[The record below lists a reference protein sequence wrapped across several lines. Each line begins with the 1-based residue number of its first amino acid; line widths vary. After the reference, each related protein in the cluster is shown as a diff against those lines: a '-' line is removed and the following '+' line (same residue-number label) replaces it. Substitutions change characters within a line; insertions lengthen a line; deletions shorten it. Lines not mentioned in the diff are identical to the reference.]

1 MGFEKMFINGILH
14 QAYSS
19 FRHHNWS
26 QHLTSKK
33 SRQSINF
40 ILVTMTTFKTRIL
53 KGLYLSP
60 FLLLAII
67 ISASEKSS
75 SKFIALLNFEISGY
89 HKLALF

>member
-1 MGFEKMFINGILH
+1 MGFEKMFINGIPH

-19 FRHHNWS
+19 FRRHNWS

-33 SRQSINF
+33 SLQSINF
-40 ILVTMTTFKTRIL
+40 FLVTMTTFKTRIL
-53 KGLYLSP
+53 KGLYFSP

-67 ISASEKSS
+67 ISALEKSL
-75 SKFIALLNFEISGY
+75 SKFIALLDLEISAY